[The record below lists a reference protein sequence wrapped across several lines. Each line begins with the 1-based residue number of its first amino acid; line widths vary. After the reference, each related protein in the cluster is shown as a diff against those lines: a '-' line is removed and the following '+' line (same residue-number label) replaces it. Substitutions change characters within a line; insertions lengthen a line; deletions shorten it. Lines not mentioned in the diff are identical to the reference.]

1 MAINSKVLGQAGP
14 ANTNLT
20 TLYSVGTGKS
30 AVVSTLSITN
40 VSSSA
45 AKPKV
50 HVRVNGASAVD
61 ANLLVPDLEVL
72 AKSMITLT
80 LGVTLAAGDVISVQ
94 TDTSSALTF
103 MAFGQEIS

>member
-1 MAINSKVLGQAGP
+1 MAISSKVLGQAGP

-20 TLYSVGTGKS
+20 TLYSVGSNTS

-40 VSSSA
+40 VSA
-45 AKPKV
+45 AVAKPKV
-50 HVRVNGASAVD
+50 HVRVNGASAAD
-61 ANLLVPDLEVL
+61 ANVLVPDFEVA
-72 AKSMITLT
+72 AKSVITLT
-80 LGVTLAAGDVISVQ
+80 LGLTLAAGDVISVQ